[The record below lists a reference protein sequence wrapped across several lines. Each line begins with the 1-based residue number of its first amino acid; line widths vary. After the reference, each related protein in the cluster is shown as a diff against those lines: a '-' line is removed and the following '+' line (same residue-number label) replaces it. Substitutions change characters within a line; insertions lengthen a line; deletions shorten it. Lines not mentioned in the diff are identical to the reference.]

1 MSQKGNYK
9 KSTLLKP
16 ASFFVWLIFLCFSCA
31 PKIIRFDAT
40 PLTISKDDSVLV
52 TWKVQGKPVLIEHDK
67 MPMDSSNAPGM
78 YFKEFT
84 LVVQKNKKEVKRK
97 KQIIVLPGES
107 KDVIIF
113 NTTLNGDTLIAK
125 GISNPELWNNKF
137 QISSVASASGRPIF
151 ATHEN
156 KTASL
161 NASGILSKAF
171 EGTPVSGYWE
181 LKSLLT
187 PQEKKDMSLAPATL
201 RINIIIQY
209 KSQ

>member
-1 MSQKGNYK
+1 MSSKGNDI
-9 KSTLLKP
+9 KSKSLKS
-16 ASFFVWLIFLCFSCA
+16 ASFFIWLIFICFSCA

-40 PLTISKDDSVLV
+40 PLTISKDDSVFV
-52 TWKVQGKPVLIEHDK
+52 TWKVKGKPVLIQHDK
-67 MPMDSSNAPGM
+67 MPAESSNAPGM

-97 KQIIVLPGES
+97 KQITVLPGES

-113 NTTLNGDTLIAK
+113 NTILNGDTLIAK

-137 QISSVASASGRPIF
+137 QILSVASASGRPIF
-151 ATHEN
+151 AMHEN
-156 KTASL
+156 KNAVL
-161 NASGILSKAF
+161 NASGIFSKAF
-171 EGTPVSGYWE
+171 EGTPVGGYWE

-187 PQEKKDMSLAPATL
+187 AQEKKDMSLAPATL
-201 RINIIIQY
+201 RINITIQY